1 MNKVLLYGGLGNQM
15 FQYALFLALN
25 EKGIRSRVS
34 ISEYFGHVHHNGF
47 AMSHAFDLDLPFPV
61 NFQNFFLT
69 NGRPLFENKLSYFL
83 LRQILKVQKKTVSIY
98 KEKKEF
104 VRDEN
109 VFKQRGVTLMGT
121 WQAEAYFEDIENVVR
136 KNFAFRKPTD
146 RKNIDL
152 SREIS
157 ERNAVSIHIR
167 RGDYLNAI
175 WAGSHMVI
183 KDKVYFENA
192 IELIENSTDNPH
204 FYIFSDDMAWV
215 KDNIRITNCTYVDHN
230 SGMDSY
236 LDMYL
241 MSLCKHNIISN
252 STFSWWGAWLNANK
266 AKIVVM
272 PDRWLQNDSAQGI
285 FPSEWVKLEV

>member
-15 FQYALFLALN
+15 FQYALHLALN
-25 EKGIRSRVS
+25 EKGVKSRVS

-47 AMSHAFDLDLPFPV
+47 AMSEAFHLELPFPV
-61 NFQNFFLT
+61 NIQNFLLS
-69 NGRPLFENKLSYFL
+69 NGGPLFENRLSYFL
-83 LRQILKVQKKTVSIY
+83 LRQLLKVRHKAGLLY
-98 KEKKEF
+98 RERKEF
-104 VRDEN
+104 TRDEN
-109 VFKQRGVTLMGT
+109 VFNQRSATLMGT
-121 WQAEAYFEDIENVVR
+121 WQAEAYFEDIKDVVR
-136 KNFAFRKPTD
+136 RNFAFKEPSD
-146 RKNIDL
+146 SKNTEL

-167 RGDYLNAI
+167 RGDYLNPL

-192 IELIENSTDNPH
+192 VELIENSTHSPH
-204 FYIFSDDMAWV
+204 FYIFSDDMDWV
-215 KDNIRITNCTYVDHN
+215 KNNIQIQNCTYVDHN
-230 SGMDSY
+230 KGKNSY

-252 STFSWWGAWLNANK
+252 STFSWWGAWLNRNTS
-266 AKIVVM
+266 KIVVM